1 MKLKHL
7 LLLLA
12 KWSGLFALSRRATSD
27 RLRILAYHGINT
39 TSPQFGNFLFMS
51 AEKFADRM
59 ALLSKWGYPV
69 ISLDDAWPPTTAQ
82 PWPPG
87 ATVITIDDGWQ
98 STYQY
103 MAPILRR
110 HGFPATIYLTTYYC
124 VNQLPV
130 AEVALSY
137 ALSLPHQEIRLEVPD
152 YAFGPFI
159 LSDDA
164 ERARAKT
171 AAKLKLKEISSEQ
184 ARQQFVQQIYQVVG
198 LDFGSLQENRNF
210 HLMNTAEVQ
219 DTANSNLTFEMHTHR
234 HSIAYAGKLTL
245 REELTDNAAL
255 IEEVTGRRPRHFCYP
270 DGLVDECA
278 DEALREFNVI
288 SATTTRMGI
297 VRPGTPDY
305 SLPRIMDGED
315 ISSLE
320 FEAELSGFMQLVRE
334 LLLPEK
340 HKQVPMAK
348 SQIARDV

>member
-12 KWSGLFALSRRATSD
+12 KWTGLFALSRRATSG

-39 TSPQFGNFLFMS
+39 TSPPFGNFLFMS

-69 ISLDDAWPPTTAQ
+69 IPLDDAWPPTAEK

-110 HGFPATIYLTTYYC
+110 HGFPATIFLTTYYC

-137 ALSLPHQEIRLEVPD
+137 ALSTADRDTRLEVPD

-164 ERARAKT
+164 NRALAKN
-171 AAKLKLKEISSEQ
+171 AAKLKLKEIHSEQ
-184 ARQQFVQQIYQVVG
+184 TRQNFVQQVYQAVG
-198 LDFGSLQENRNF
+198 LDFSSIERNRNF
-210 HLMNTAEVQ
+210 HLMSPTEVQ
-219 DTANSNLTFEMHTHR
+219 ESTNSNLTFEMHTHR
-234 HSIAYAGKLTL
+234 HAIAHTGKLTL
-245 REELTDNAAL
+245 REELTENAQL
-255 IEEVTGRRPRHFCYP
+255 IEEFTGRRPKHFCFP
-270 DGLVDECA
+270 DGLVDERA
-278 DEALREFNVI
+278 DEALREFNVL
-288 SATTTRMGI
+288 SATTTSMGT
-297 VRPGTPDY
+297 VRPDSSDY
-305 SLPRIMDGED
+305 SLSRIMDGEN

-334 LLLPEK
+334 LLFPLKPKQFSTAKLPLDG
-340 HKQVPMAK
+340 AL
-348 SQIARDV
+348 